1 MAEHHQ
7 HADHHSHHEHNDAH
21 HHHHS
26 SHQEDMLSV
35 EEALEKI
42 LSYVSPMAPV
52 EVALPDALGLTLA
65 EEVTSPL
72 DLPPLDNSAMDGFA
86 VRYEDVAGA
95 GQHSPVELPVIGYVQ
110 AGALPDRDLE
120 PGSAIRIMTGAP
132 IPPGAN
138 AVVPFEDTDE
148 VERKT
153 SGHALD
159 RIRIMQEA
167 PDGANVRPAGEDLR
181 TGDRLMGP
189 GVVLRPGEIGVLAS
203 VGRQRVTALRR
214 PVVAILST
222 GDELLALGEAPGAGK
237 IYDSN
242 SFSIAA
248 AVRRYGGE
256 PWMLGIAKDTLEDTT
271 RKLGEGITADLL
283 ITTAGVSKGDYDFIK
298 DVLTANGEIA
308 FWSVRMRPARPLA
321 FGVLHA
327 PDGRRVPHVGLP
339 GNPVSALVA
348 FEQFCRPGHPQDAGP
363 HALRQADGAGRAA
376 RSHHQHG
383 RPTRVCAG
391 HRHTGGRALPGVADG
406 AAGEQPAHLHGPR
419 QRAGHLPGGH
429 RGDAGGRRGGRADAG
444 LAGGSGGLAGGGRPS
459 DNCMNYS
466 TLSLSLF
473 NWYTIHS
480 RRHPKRGS

>member
-1 MAEHHQ
+1 
-7 HADHHSHHEHNDAH
+7 
-21 HHHHS
+21 
-26 SHQEDMLSV
+26 MLSV

-42 LSYVSPMAPV
+42 LSYVSPMPPA

-86 VRYEDVAGA
+86 VRHADVAGA
-95 GQHSPVELPVIGYVQ
+95 DAANPRELPVIGYVQ
-110 AGALPDRDLE
+110 AGALPDRGLE
-120 PGSAIRIMTGAP
+120 PGTAIRIMTGAP
-132 IPPGAN
+132 VPPGAD

-148 VERKT
+148 VERKA
-153 SGHALD
+153 SGQALD
-159 RIRIMQEA
+159 RIRVLHGA
-167 PDGANVRPAGEDLR
+167 PLGANVRPAGEDLR
-181 TGDRLMGP
+181 TGERIMVP
-189 GVVLRPGEIGVLAS
+189 GDVLRPGEIGVLAS

-214 PVVAILST
+214 PVVAVLST
-222 GDELLALGEAPGAGK
+222 GDELLAPGEAPGGGR

-256 PWMLGIAKDTLEDTT
+256 PWMLGIARDTLEDTA
-271 RKLGEGITADLL
+271 RKLGEGIAADLL

-348 FEQFCRPGHPQDAGP
+348 FEQFCRPAILKMLGRTGYAKPSVRAT
-363 HALRQADGAGRAA
+363 LRD
-376 RSHHQHG
+376 
-383 RPTRVCAG
+383 PIVNT
-391 HRHTGGRALPGVADG
+391 D
-406 AAGEQPAHLHGPR
+406 
-419 QRAGHLPGGH
+419 
-429 RGDAGGRRGGRADAG
+429 GRRVYARAIVTWEDGRWWASLTGPQGSNLLTSMARANG
-444 LAGGSGGLAGGGRPS
+444 LAICPEDIQEMPAGAEADVQMLDWPEEAAV
-459 DNCMNYS
+459 
-466 TLSLSLF
+466 
-473 NWYTIHS
+473 
-480 RRHPKRGS
+480 

>member
-1 MAEHHQ
+1 MVGVDVPAARVQEVIEQHPLVAHATLFDVYAGEQLGADVRSLAYRVSLQARDRTLTAEDVQRAMDRLLSRLERELGAVQRQGNIGDIAATVEVPAVAGIDKKSRTMAEHHQ
-7 HADHHSHHEHNDAH
+7 HDDHHRHHEHHDAH

-65 EEVTSPL
+65 EEVTSPF

-95 GQHSPVELPVIGYVQ
+95 GQHNPVELPVIGYVQ

-148 VERKT
+148 VERKA

-167 PDGANVRPAGEDLR
+167 PNGANVRPAGEDLR

-248 AVRRYGGE
+248 RCVATAASRGCWASQRTPSKTRRASW
-256 PWMLGIAKDTLEDTT
+256 PRA
-271 RKLGEGITADLL
+271 
-283 ITTAGVSKGDYDFIK
+283 S
-298 DVLTANGEIA
+298 
-308 FWSVRMRPARPLA
+308 
-321 FGVLHA
+321 
-327 PDGRRVPHVGLP
+327 RRTCSSPP
-339 GNPVSALVA
+339 PVS
-348 FEQFCRPGHPQDAGP
+348 P
-363 HALRQADGAGRAA
+363 RATTT
-376 RSHHQHG
+376 S
-383 RPTRVCAG
+383 
-391 HRHTGGRALPGVADG
+391 
-406 AAGEQPAHLHGPR
+406 
-419 QRAGHLPGGH
+419 
-429 RGDAGGRRGGRADAG
+429 
-444 LAGGSGGLAGGGRPS
+444 
-459 DNCMNYS
+459 
-466 TLSLSLF
+466 
-473 NWYTIHS
+473 S
-480 RRHPKRGS
+480 RTC